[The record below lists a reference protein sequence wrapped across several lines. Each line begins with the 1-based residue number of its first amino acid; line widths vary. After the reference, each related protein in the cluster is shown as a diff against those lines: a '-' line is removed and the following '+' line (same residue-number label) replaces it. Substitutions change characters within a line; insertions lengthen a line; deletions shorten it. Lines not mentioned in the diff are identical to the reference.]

1 MQERKVTIIVIQ
13 TDRQKDRQMMTH
25 KATVLEQVE
34 AIGTEER
41 NQAEEPQETIL
52 EICPE
57 KDIGI
62 EDTQTEA
69 VVLKEGEIMMMTG
82 TGRPAMAR
90 VDSERV
96 ARSP

>member
-13 TDRQKDRQMMTH
+13 TDRQMMTH

-62 EDTQTEA
+62 EDTQTE